1 MIDYE
6 RVELPRTEFRPT
18 KVRFSPV
25 TGKRELYYPL
35 YWKVLRMFASFVAMI
50 IAVLIVI
57 GSVVCLMIFKSWC
70 GLHLGG
76 PYATIVATA
85 MLNLI
90 IIIILGEIWCR
101 LAEWLTDKEN
111 HKYTDSLIIKRYLFD
126 FANMHATLL
135 YYAFFKAPNL
145 FIKYLHATKDEE
157 LLAAQLEF
165 ILVFEHV
172 VFLFKIILR
181 AAIPNVPLTIKLA
194 VQRSKYMSRV
204 ANEDLDSEMDSEYYG
219 YEDTDSLSQS
229 DDTSESEGEDDGSV
243 SRAGSTTRHPSEQT
257 NLGTGTT
264 TAAVGED
271 GGDGDQGFKKTDR
284 PGFGLPRLWSNRG
297 FHFGGSTKRKKKSR
311 IPRGCR
317 DTTKTLSA
325 AMAGALPKILEIP
338 PSIRSASVAGTN
350 EKVFSGAA
358 TANGYGVGYLPQQQQ
373 QEEREQE
380 EMMQHRSPLSQSPI
394 VGIDRLLH
402 PRQSLGSQ
410 RRPIP
415 QRANTDMDGDWVVL
429 EEKGM

>member
-90 IIIILGEIWCR
+90 IIIILGE
-101 LAEWLTDKEN
+101 
-111 HKYTDSLIIKRYLFD
+111 
-126 FANMHATLL
+126 
-135 YYAFFKAPNL
+135 NL

>member
-1 MIDYE
+1 
-6 RVELPRTEFRPT
+6 
-18 KVRFSPV
+18 
-25 TGKRELYYPL
+25 
-35 YWKVLRMFASFVAMI
+35 
-50 IAVLIVI
+50 
-57 GSVVCLMIFKSWC
+57 MIFKSWC

-111 HKYTDSLIIKRYLFD
+111 HKYTDTYEGTTVVFICKQFLNSLLEMVFPWIKRTWNRKKILAEALKRLELLKARSKAGCHNGSRTTSSPVTMFGFCTLFVTSFPVAPA
-126 FANMHATLL
+126 FALINNWIDLRMEAFRLL
-135 YYAFFKAPNL
+135 TQYRRPFAYRAQDIGMWENIIEFVSFTSNL

-284 PGFGLPRLWSNRG
+284 PGFGLPRLW
-297 FHFGGSTKRKKKSR
+297 K
-311 IPRGCR
+311 
-317 DTTKTLSA
+317 
-325 AMAGALPKILEIP
+325 IP

-358 TANGYGVGYLPQQQQ
+358 TANGYGVGYLSQQQQ

-394 VGIDRLLH
+394 VGSDRLLH

-410 RRPIP
+410 R
-415 QRANTDMDGDWVVL
+415 
-429 EEKGM
+429 